1 MQASMEFI
9 LPVRVRK
16 KGKWFVSSC
25 QLLDVHSQGRTR
37 AEAER
42 NLRDALSSFLS
53 SCFERGTLED
63 VLRDSGFVARAG
75 RKSERRGSRSVAV
88 PVSFLVRRARAKASA

>member
-1 MQASMEFI
+1 LKDYGTKFSVMQASMEFI

-42 NLRDALSSFLS
+42 NLQDALSSFLS
-53 SCFERGTLED
+53 SCFERGTLDD
-63 VLRDSGFVARAG
+63 VLRESGFVARAG
-75 RKSERRGSRSVAV
+75 RTTRS
-88 PVSFLVRRARAKASA
+88 